1 MADIHGHEHGGHE
14 QGHGASHHVDY
25 KKIYLTL
32 LGLLVVSIVGPFF
45 GIVWVTLVT
54 AFGIA
59 VVKASLV
66 IQNFMHLKWE
76 RRLMKWM
83 LATSLILVGLFVAG
97 VAPDVMNHEGN
108 NWDNLA
114 AKAATER
121 GIEAEH
127 VEGGELVGEPGEGV
141 AEAEQGEFNAQAA
154 FNGVCAACHGV
165 SGAGDGPA
173 GAALDPRP
181 ANFTDPEFW
190 ATRDEQRIITVI
202 RDGAVAVG
210 GSPLMVAWRSTY
222 SEEQIQALAEYVMSF
237 RPSSE

>member
-1 MADIHGHEHGGHE
+1 MTDHHEPE
-14 QGHGASHHVDY
+14 QGDGHHVDY
-25 KKIYLTL
+25 KKIYLLL
-32 LGLLVVSIVGPFF
+32 LGLLAVSIVGPTF
-45 GIVWVTLVT
+45 GIVWVTLIT
-54 AFGIA
+54 AFGVA
-59 VVKASLV
+59 VVKANLV

-108 NWDNLA
+108 NWNNLA

-121 GIEAEH
+121 GIDAEH
-127 VEGGELVGEPGEGV
+127 AEVPLDGEPGEDV
-141 AEAEQGEFNAQAA
+141 AEAEQGEFSAEQA
-154 FNGVCAACHGV
+154 FSTVCATCHGLE
-165 SGAGDGPA
+165 GDGNGPA
-173 GAALDPRP
+173 GAALNPPP

-190 ATRDEQRIITVI
+190 ATRDEQRIVTVI

-222 SEEQIQALAEYVMSF
+222 SDEQIQALAEYVMSF
-237 RPSSE
+237 RPSGD